1 MSAEGTVEALQRAA
15 LEVFASR
22 GLDATVRQ
30 VSAHAGVSH
39 GLVRHHFG
47 SRDGL
52 RKAVDDYVVARV
64 ISVFALSEDAF
75 DEPASLARR
84 ERVARFSSDEPEIAA
99 YMGRLM
105 AADPEVGQPLFDA
118 LVHGVRE
125 ELERLQAIGQAKAHA
140 DLAVVAV
147 QIVLL
152 ELGALALRPLVER
165 HLGLSLTSPDG
176 ARRWS
181 ESALDLLTNGIYG
194 PPES

>member
-1 MSAEGTVEALQRAA
+1 MVPGTVEALQRAA
-15 LEVFASR
+15 LEVFASV

-30 VSAHAGVSH
+30 VAARAGVSH

-52 RKAVDDYVVARV
+52 RKAVDDYVVDRV
-64 ISVFALSEDAF
+64 VSVFALSEDAF

-84 ERVARFSSDEPEIAA
+84 ERVARFSSEEPEIAA

-105 AADPEVGQPLFDA
+105 VADPEVGQPLFDSLA
-118 LVHGVRE
+118 SGVHQELLRLRE
-125 ELERLQAIGQAKAHA
+125 AGQAKAHG

-165 HLGLSLTSPDG
+165 HLGMSLTSPEG

-181 ESALDLLTNGIYG
+181 ESAFDLLTNGIYG
-194 PPES
+194 PPED